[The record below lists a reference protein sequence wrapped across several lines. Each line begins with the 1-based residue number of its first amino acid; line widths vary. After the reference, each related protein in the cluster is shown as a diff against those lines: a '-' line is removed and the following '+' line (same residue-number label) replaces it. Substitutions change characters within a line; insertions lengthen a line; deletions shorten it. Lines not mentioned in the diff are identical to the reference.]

1 MKKALFAALALSLAL
16 GAPALAGDTWT
27 GEVLDM
33 VLDMVCFGNGQKG
46 AGHAGCAARCLG
58 NGNEM
63 GLLVGDDVVKID
75 RAGSD
80 AAAIKTLEG
89 LGGKNAKVTGTA
101 MKADDGTVTVKVS
114 AAEAA

>member
-1 MKKALFAALALSLAL
+1 MKKAMFAILALSLL
-16 GAPALAGDTWT
+16 FGAPLVAADSWT

-33 VLDMVCFGNGQKG
+33 VCFGKGQKG
-46 AGHAGCAARCLG
+46 AGHAGCAAKCLG
-58 NGNEM
+58 DGNEM

-89 LGGKNAKVTGTA
+89 LGGKSAKVSGKA
-101 MKADDGTVTVKVS
+101 MKADDGTVTVTVT

>member
-1 MKKALFAALALSLAL
+1 MKKALFTALALSLML

-33 VLDMVCFGNGQKG
+33 VCFGKGQQG
-46 AGHAGCAARCLG
+46 AGHAGCASTCLKKG
-58 NGNEM
+58 NDM

-80 AAAIKTLEG
+80 ADAIKTLEG
-89 LGGKNAKVTGTA
+89 LGGQAAKVSGEA
-101 MKADDGTVTVKVS
+101 MTADDGTVTVTVT